1 MELQCNS
8 ANCVVT
14 MSHRHL
20 LRCNLL
26 LLHLLG
32 SVILKYVG
40 TGLVAVLFICR
51 LLGIIGRCAL
61 TDVVI
66 LV

>member
-20 LRCNLL
+20 LRCNLVL
-26 LLHLLG
+26 MHLLG

-40 TGLVAVLFICR
+40 TGLVAVLFAYVAYW
-51 LLGIIGRCAL
+51 AL
-61 TDVVI
+61 
-66 LV
+66 